1 MEPTTPEFDASA
13 LPPPPRR
20 SAEEELCNALPRQ
33 DPVEAQAILCEAV
46 ADLFAGRE
54 PAERQLAGL
63 LTLDQHAQPISR
75 RLLALYGS
83 GDAQLRSHDRQ
94 FFIAA
99 QKLART
105 FAQAYELVL
114 ARIAPPGGTST
125 PASVGTLMVHLLRHR
140 QVELLLRL
148 FRYKK
153 RNSEVWQQIHAIHR
167 SACAYGLAK
176 HDPTHAVAD
185 GKPPI
190 EQALEHEY
198 IHTLLLGAMGTGQFS
213 PRELLWARTW
223 IARWRASLKLQT
235 WDADGQ
241 ASEVQGGFVV
251 DPGSVDGLRRPEP
264 CESGQL
270 LHLDTAPLLAAIDT
284 AVVAANAAHG
294 PASPPVP
301 AERHAQAVLLAR
313 LRQHFAPVAVHVERR
328 GQRKPVDSAV
338 TAICGL
344 AQIVQ
349 VMRDEVHRSRKP
361 GAGSPGP
368 FDEVTILPSGGQAR
382 FGNSVMGAGGLDAVT
397 IATVF
402 GVTPRQWQVKDQ
414 SDSGCR
420 MRGQT
425 NDLNGLIPGSLMAF
439 REGEHAPWTLGVV
452 RRLRRLMVDHV
463 ELGVEYLGRSPR
475 YVKIVTGDHL
485 GTLSGDTPSGTQK
498 CLGALYVP
506 ASEQHPTM
514 PIRTLLVPAAAFHAG
529 TTLTLISSKATY
541 ALRLNK
547 PLEQQAGFV
556 WASFTVIDKVVARA
570 GQASVAAVTP
580 RPHDVRNSSQPG
592 IDAHAAAAARLR

>member
-1 MEPTTPEFDASA
+1 MLRPPRHMMEPTTPESEASA
-13 LPPPPRR
+13 PPSPPRR

-54 PAERQLAGL
+54 PAERQLAAL

-105 FAQAYELVL
+105 FAQAYELVQ
-114 ARIAPPGGTST
+114 ARIESPAGMPAHAHAGT
-125 PASVGTLMVHLLRHR
+125 VIVQLLRHR

-153 RNSEVWQQIHAIHR
+153 RNSEVWQQINATWR
-167 SACAYGLAK
+167 YARARGLTNDSPGRGEAQGAA
-176 HDPTHAVAD
+176 PVERT
-185 GKPPI
+185 
-190 EQALEHEY
+190 LEHEY
-198 IHTLLLGAMGTGQFS
+198 VQILLLGAMGTGQFA

-223 IARWRASLKLQT
+223 IARWRASLALQAA
-235 WDADGQ
+235 DADGR
-241 ASEVQGGFVV
+241 APEVRGGFVV
-251 DPGSVDGLRRPEP
+251 DPDSADGPRRPAPGETGSVLR
-264 CESGQL
+264 
-270 LHLDTAPLLAAIDT
+270 LDTTPLAAAIDE
-284 AVVAANAAHG
+284 AIADARAA
-294 PASPPVP
+294 PSPSSPPVP

-313 LRQHFAPVAVHVERR
+313 LRTHFAPVAVHVERR
-328 GQRKPVDSAV
+328 GQRRPTDSAV

-349 VMRDEVHRSRKP
+349 MLRDEVHRSRKS
-361 GAGSPGP
+361 GAGSSGP
-368 FDEVTILPSGGQAR
+368 LDEVTILPSSGPMR
-382 FGNSVMGAGGLDAVT
+382 VTHSIMGAGGLDAVT

-402 GVTPRQWQVKDQ
+402 GASPRRWQVKDQ

-425 NDLNGLIPGSLMAF
+425 TELNGLIPGSLMAF
-439 REGEHAPWTLGVV
+439 REDDRAPWTLGVV

-463 ELGVEYLGRSPR
+463 ELGVEYVGRGPR

-485 GTLSGDTPSGTQK
+485 NALGEDAPNGHQK
-498 CLGALYVP
+498 CMGALYVP
-506 ASEQHPTM
+506 ASEQQPTM
-514 PIRTLLVPAAAFHAG
+514 PIRTLLVPATAFHAG

-541 ALRLNK
+541 TLRLNK

-556 WASFTVIDKVVARA
+556 WTSFAVIDKVVART
-570 GQASVAAVTP
+570 GQAAVAAAAP
-580 RPHDVRNSSQPG
+580 RPHE
-592 IDAHAAAAARLR
+592 LRSVSGFFGS